1 MSSLVELEETSQ
13 IGKKLLSFV
22 NVGDDAIKKQCKEAL
37 KKKQYNTF
45 IGVLVSSNALFNKPD
60 STDVENIF
68 NIISH
73 MLRSNVSQ
81 DDQVALI
88 KLLCETV
95 TNSQDRTK
103 LRLRILCSLYNLMD
117 GQPEG
122 RTQIAIC
129 ILKYAKES
137 KQVSLI
143 SQSVSTI
150 VSQIES
156 SKASKDDVREIYY
169 LGYLAMESHQA
180 LEEAQQL
187 LIKYLTTYEGESES
201 VMGSIKERAA
211 TGVVGAI
218 KAPFLSFTGS
228 KRSRISTL
236 SAVLQL
242 KNDPKFAP
250 LFNLL
255 GIFMHGD
262 MAEFSEFI
270 KNNKSA
276 LENFGF
282 DESVCTEKMRL
293 LTLCSIAAG
302 VHELNYSTVA
312 KELQVSEDSVEDWI
326 IQAIM
331 EKLIEAKLDQ
341 VRQIVVVN
349 RAMPRTFGDQQW
361 ESLNKKLNDWKTNVK
376 QLLNIVQS
384 SAPMQ

>member
-1 MSSLVELEETSQ
+1 MSSLVELEDTVQ
-13 IGKKLLSFV
+13 IAKKLLKFLDV
-22 NVGDDAIKKQCKEAL
+22 EDDAINSESKAAL
-37 KKKQYNTF
+37 KKGNYNTF
-45 IGVLVSSNALFNKPD
+45 INVLVSSNALFNKPD
-60 STDVENIF
+60 SNDVENIF

-73 MLRSNVSQ
+73 MLRSSV
-81 DDQVALI
+81 DEKDQIGLL
-88 KLLCETV
+88 KLLCESV

-117 GQPEG
+117 GKIEG
-122 RTQIAIC
+122 RTHIAMC

-137 KQVSLI
+137 NQVSLI

-156 SKASKDDVREIYY
+156 SSASKDDVREIYY

-180 LEEAQQL
+180 LEEAQAL
-187 LIKYLTTYEGESES
+187 LIKYLATYEGESES
-201 VMGSIKERAA
+201 TIGKIKERAA

-242 KNDPKFAP
+242 KNDALYAP
-250 LFNLL
+250 LYNLL

-270 KNNKSA
+270 QSNKSA
-276 LENFGF
+276 LEKFGF

-326 IQAIM
+326 IQAVM

-341 VRQIVVVN
+341 VRQVAVIN

-361 ESLNKKLNDWKTNVK
+361 ESLNKKLNDWKSNVK